1 MNHLSQYRNSAIT
14 PQSHHASSAHF
25 SSANCLQSFPAS
37 ARFSPHNFMERVM
50 QIPND
55 LSRYQAQSFEQ
66 QRLETLSELD
76 KIQTMNSGNCYKM
89 PATSSAAANVTSSCA
104 NGQLSNDRNY
114 LSASNLVSNSRND
127 SIHSSS
133 SKSLNDGFKDG
144 FKDSGFKDAST
155 FKDTGSFKD
164 TSTFKDTGSFKDSAF
179 KDASQFKNEGF
190 KIPTASAST
199 STSPLVIAKC
209 MIDVSTMTDP
219 LTSEEQERLG
229 QWEGFAA
236 VQSGN
241 KVAEYLTSL
250 RQFLKL
256 TPPGEK
262 KRQGLGDCRIVTSPD
277 GSRLYCCSE
286 CQMAYPDKTLLEQH
300 LATHRRKEHLDRH
313 QLSHSTERP
322 FTCGACPK
330 TFKRNEHLARHYVTH
345 SGEKHQERPYAC
357 AACPKTF
364 KRNEHLARHF
374 VTHLGEKHQVCTE
387 CGKAF
392 YRRDHLQKHFQGHLT
407 KRLRMA
413 AMQTT

>member
-1 MNHLSQYRNSAIT
+1 MNHLSQYRNSAIAA
-14 PQSHHASSAHF
+14 PHSHQSSSSSSHF
-25 SSANCLQSFPAS
+25 SSANCLQSFPS
-37 ARFSPHNFMERVM
+37 SSRFSPHNFMERVM

-55 LSRYQAQSFEQ
+55 LSRYQVSNFEQ
-66 QRLETLSELD
+66 TRLETLSELD
-76 KIQTMNSGNCYKM
+76 KIQTMNSGNCYGKSSSSSV
-89 PATSSAAANVTSSCA
+89 ATSAAGSSCS
-104 NGQLSNDRNY
+104 NGVLSSESRNY
-114 LSASNLVSNSRND
+114 LSASNLVNTPMVDTKIQIREDSNLLPASNNTTTT
-127 SIHSSS
+127 SS
-133 SKSLNDGFKDG
+133 SKNCNDC
-144 FKDSGFKDAST
+144 
-155 FKDTGSFKD
+155 
-164 TSTFKDTGSFKDSAF
+164 
-179 KDASQFKNEGF
+179 F
-190 KIPTASAST
+190 KIPTQASAST

-219 LTSEEQERLG
+219 LTMEEQERLG

-256 TPPGEK
+256 TPPGESK
-262 KRQGLGDCRIVTSPD
+262 KRGGLGDVRIVTSPD

-300 LATHRRKEHLDRH
+300 LAQHKVERRFICNICGAGLKRKEHLDRH
-313 QLSHSTERP
+313 QLSHSTDRP

-357 AACPKTF
+357 TACPKTF
-364 KRNEHLARHF
+364 RRNEHLARHL
-374 VTHLGEKHQVCTE
+374 VTHFGEKNQVCTE

>member
-250 RQFLKL
+250 RQFLKVERRHICNIC
-256 TPPGEK
+256 GA
-262 KRQGLGDCRIVTSPD
+262 GL
-277 GSRLYCCSE
+277 
-286 CQMAYPDKTLLEQH
+286 K
-300 LATHRRKEHLDRH
+300 RKEHLDRH

-345 SGEKHQERPYAC
+345 SGEKHQ
-357 AACPKTF
+357 
-364 KRNEHLARHF
+364 
-374 VTHLGEKHQVCTE
+374 VCTE

>member
-1 MNHLSQYRNSAIT
+1 MNHLSQYRNSAIAA
-14 PQSHHASSAHF
+14 PHSHQSSSSSSHF
-25 SSANCLQSFPAS
+25 SSANCLQSFPS
-37 ARFSPHNFMERVM
+37 SSRFSPHNFMERVM

-55 LSRYQAQSFEQ
+55 LSRYQVSNFEQ
-66 QRLETLSELD
+66 TRLETLSELD
-76 KIQTMNSGNCYKM
+76 KIQTMNSGNCYGKS
-89 PATSSAAANVTSSCA
+89 PSSSVATSVAGSSCS
-104 NGQLSNDRNY
+104 NGVLSSESRNY
-114 LSASNLVSNSRND
+114 LSASNLVNTPMVDTKVDTNLLPASNNTT
-127 SIHSSS
+127 SSS
-133 SKSLNDGFKDG
+133 SKNCNDC
-144 FKDSGFKDAST
+144 
-155 FKDTGSFKD
+155 
-164 TSTFKDTGSFKDSAF
+164 
-179 KDASQFKNEGF
+179 F

-219 LTSEEQERLG
+219 LTVEEQERLG

-256 TPPGEK
+256 TPPGESK
-262 KRQGLGDCRIVTSPD
+262 KRGGLGDVRIVTSPD

-300 LATHRRKEHLDRH
+300 LAQHKVERRFICNICGAGLKRKEHLDRH
-313 QLSHSTERP
+313 QLSHSTDRP

-345 SGEKHQERPYAC
+345 SGEKHQIRPYAC
-357 AACPKTF
+357 PACPKSF

-374 VTHLGEKHQVCTE
+374 EARHYEGEKNQVCTE
-387 CGKAF
+387 CGKGF

>member
-1 MNHLSQYRNSAIT
+1 MNHLSQYRNSAIAA
-14 PQSHHASSAHF
+14 PHSHQSSSSSSHF
-25 SSANCLQSFPAS
+25 SSANCLQSFPS
-37 ARFSPHNFMERVM
+37 SSRFSPHNFMERVM

-55 LSRYQAQSFEQ
+55 LSRYQVSNFEQ
-66 QRLETLSELD
+66 TRLETLSELD
-76 KIQTMNSGNCYKM
+76 KIQTMNSGNCYGKSSSSSV
-89 PATSSAAANVTSSCA
+89 ATSAAGSSCS
-104 NGQLSNDRNY
+104 NGVLSSESRNY
-114 LSASNLVSNSRND
+114 LSASNLVNTPMVDTKIQIREDSNLLPASNNTTTT
-127 SIHSSS
+127 SS
-133 SKSLNDGFKDG
+133 SKNCNDC
-144 FKDSGFKDAST
+144 
-155 FKDTGSFKD
+155 
-164 TSTFKDTGSFKDSAF
+164 
-179 KDASQFKNEGF
+179 F
-190 KIPTASAST
+190 KIPTQASAST

-219 LTSEEQERLG
+219 LTMEEQERLG

-256 TPPGEK
+256 TPPGESK
-262 KRQGLGDCRIVTSPD
+262 KRGGLGDVRIVTSPD

-300 LATHRRKEHLDRH
+300 LAQHKVERRFICNICGAGLKRKEHLDRH
-313 QLSHSTERP
+313 QLSHSTDRP

-345 SGEKHQERPYAC
+345 S
-357 AACPKTF
+357 
-364 KRNEHLARHF
+364 
-374 VTHLGEKHQVCTE
+374 GEKHQVCTE

>member
-1 MNHLSQYRNSAIT
+1 
-14 PQSHHASSAHF
+14 
-25 SSANCLQSFPAS
+25 
-37 ARFSPHNFMERVM
+37 MERVM

-55 LSRYQAQSFEQ
+55 LSRYQVGGSFET
-66 QRLETLSELD
+66 QRLETLSEID
-76 KIQTMNSGNCYKM
+76 KIQTMNSGNCYK
-89 PATSSAAANVTSSCA
+89 TSPPGSTSGSVCT
-104 NGQLSNDRNY
+104 NGVLCTERNSNNY
-114 LSASNLVSNSRND
+114 LSASNL
-127 SIHSSS
+127 IGSSS
-133 SKSLNDGFKDG
+133 RDIRDESNHSNLMSN
-144 FKDSGFKDAST
+144 AST
-155 FKDTGSFKD
+155 I
-164 TSTFKDTGSFKDSAF
+164 TSSSAQTVT
-179 KDASQFKNEGF
+179 KSNNCNDGF
-190 KIPTASAST
+190 KIPTTVSAST

-219 LTSEEQERLG
+219 LTVEEQERLG

-262 KRQGLGDCRIVTSPD
+262 KRQGLGDVRIVTSPD

-300 LATHRRKEHLDRH
+300 LAQHKVERRFICNICGAGLKRKEHLDRH
-313 QLSHSTERP
+313 QLSHSQERP

-345 SGEKHQERPYAC
+345 S
-357 AACPKTF
+357 
-364 KRNEHLARHF
+364 
-374 VTHLGEKHQVCTE
+374 GEKHQVCTE